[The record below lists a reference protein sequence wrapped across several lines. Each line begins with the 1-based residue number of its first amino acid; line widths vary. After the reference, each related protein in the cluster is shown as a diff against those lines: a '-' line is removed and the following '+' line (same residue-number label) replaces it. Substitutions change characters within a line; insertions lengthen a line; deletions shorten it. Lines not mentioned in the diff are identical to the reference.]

1 MRTSAGEE
9 GYVWSKF
16 VRVSAVPIGGTS
28 PATTTLAPLS
38 GPAVQIHSG
47 VLGSASMAACGD
59 GKWKHV
65 YNPTRLLVKS
75 DCLEI
80 TGTIIDNTSGHQAD
94 GVRHEGDGD
103 THGWLQ
109 VDPQFASLINPGNT
123 SDEGGNLVFEIYY
136 SVSQTDAKP
145 ACKGFKDKT
154 KIPKAGTHVAIRG
167 TLVQEL
173 NHKKW
178 NEIHPVTSIV
188 VK

>member
-103 THGWLQ
+103 THGWL
-109 VDPQFASLINPGNT
+109 
-123 SDEGGNLVFEIYY
+123 
-136 SVSQTDAKP
+136 
-145 ACKGFKDKT
+145 
-154 KIPKAGTHVAIRG
+154 
-167 TLVQEL
+167 
-173 NHKKW
+173 
-178 NEIHPVTSIV
+178 
-188 VK
+188 